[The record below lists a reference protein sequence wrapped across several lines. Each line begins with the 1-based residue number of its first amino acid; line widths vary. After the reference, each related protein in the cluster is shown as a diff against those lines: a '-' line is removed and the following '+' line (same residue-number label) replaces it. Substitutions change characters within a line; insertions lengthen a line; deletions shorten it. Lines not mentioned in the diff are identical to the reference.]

1 MDIQFQIVEGRDLEP
16 WFDSLAQLRIEV
28 FEEFPYLY
36 NGDMENERDYL
47 STYLKTPS
55 CRVILAKDSENVIG
69 ASTCIR
75 MDDEV
80 KEIRMPFEEK
90 GFNLDRVVYFGESII
105 KSQYR
110 GHKIGHY
117 FFKERERQAIE
128 ICTNLQWTT
137 FCAVERPEDHPLRPK
152 NYRPLHQ
159 FWSRMGYEKSNDMTA
174 FLEWKDVGED
184 QKTAKPLKFWL
195 KSQVDQ

>member
-1 MDIQFQIVEGRDLEP
+1 MDIQYQIVEGRDLEP

-36 NGDMENERDYL
+36 NGDMENETDYL
-47 STYLKTPS
+47 STYLETPS
-55 CRVILAKDSENVIG
+55 CRVILAKDSAKVIG

-80 KEIRMPFEEK
+80 DEIRKPFEDH

-105 KSQYR
+105 KKEYR

-117 FFKERERQAIE
+117 FFEERERQAEE
-128 ICTNLQWTT
+128 ICKNLEWTT
-137 FCAVERPEDHPLRPK
+137 FCAVERPQNHPLRPK
-152 NYRPLHQ
+152 AYRPLHS
-159 FWSRMGYEKSNDMTA
+159 FWNRMGYEKNSKMTA
-174 FLEWKDVGED
+174 FLEWKDVGESA
-184 QKTAKPLKFWL
+184 KSAKPLSFWL
-195 KSQVDQ
+195 KAHSHQ